1 MNSDLPVP
9 GFTLVV
15 SGDAHDAQLLQ
26 RIKTSDPTLT
36 KLRITS
42 KSSCNEAACGVLA
55 HALSLNTCITSLN
68 LQGTRFGNAGACV
81 LFSAITHLTGM
92 TYLNLRIT
100 DFGNSGARHLCSTLP
115 HLTALTELNLSLNN
129 VLTEHDGAAI
139 ISAAAAAGMTR
150 LQILNLNG
158 INTWECLKAL
168 SSLHYALPGA
178 CSTQNG
184 LCALASLTNLSAL
197 TMSDHAHAGFSSS
210 VAMGILRNDTTLVS
224 VTLKNS
230 LAAPGYIRCPVIAEK
245 GDYWYPADGPAPYP
259 GLTQDDVCALS
270 HLLSFNSCI
279 TSLELSHNKLG
290 SGAVE
295 LMRNLS
301 HLTSLTHLRID
312 DQSITA
318 DDAAAIINIAFC
330 TGMAHLRSLE
340 LECRPVVSSVATHE
354 VDTGHYPYGD
364 DNYDVTYTKH
374 QISSSST
381 FCASDVLRSATWQR
395 LQFPTIPRKI
405 VTAGYGAILKH
416 LFFQRRQ
423 SAR

>member
-81 LFSAITHLTGM
+81 LFPAITHLTGM

-100 DFGNSGARHLCSTLP
+100 DFGDSGARHICSTLP

-150 LQILNLNG
+150 LQILNLKG

-168 SSLHYALPGA
+168 SSLHCALPGA

-184 LCALASLTNLSAL
+184 LCALASLTNLSAFRTFSEAQSFRHFPRSHTFSGSADSTAPRL
-197 TMSDHAHAGFSSS
+197 TLHFRFQAKRSP
-210 VAMGILRNDTTLVS
+210 RE
-224 VTLKNS
+224 
-230 LAAPGYIRCPVIAEK
+230 AAP
-245 GDYWYPADGPAPYP
+245 
-259 GLTQDDVCALS
+259 
-270 HLLSFNSCI
+270 
-279 TSLELSHNKLG
+279 TS
-290 SGAVE
+290 
-295 LMRNLS
+295 
-301 HLTSLTHLRID
+301 
-312 DQSITA
+312 
-318 DDAAAIINIAFC
+318 
-330 TGMAHLRSLE
+330 
-340 LECRPVVSSVATHE
+340 
-354 VDTGHYPYGD
+354 
-364 DNYDVTYTKH
+364 
-374 QISSSST
+374 
-381 FCASDVLRSATWQR
+381 
-395 LQFPTIPRKI
+395 
-405 VTAGYGAILKH
+405 
-416 LFFQRRQ
+416 
-423 SAR
+423 